1 MDSQEEITTA
11 LADVIIEAVRENR
24 DLTRGENQEC
34 IKLLDKAMIIP

>member
-1 MDSQEEITTA
+1 MESQEDITNA

-24 DLTRGENQEC
+24 DLTHGENQEC

>member
-1 MDSQEEITTA
+1 MDSQEDITTA

-24 DLTRGENQEC
+24 DLTLGENQEC